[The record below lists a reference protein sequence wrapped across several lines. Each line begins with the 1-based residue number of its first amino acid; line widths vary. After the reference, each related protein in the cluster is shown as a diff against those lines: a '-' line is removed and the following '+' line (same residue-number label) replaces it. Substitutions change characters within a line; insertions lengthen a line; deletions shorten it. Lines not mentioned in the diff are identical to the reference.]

1 MNFERRAAALNSA
14 KPNDLKQL
22 QKLLFYL
29 ASSRFPF
36 VPVPLIGIGRVDA
49 DADDFILHETQK
61 PYAVKGEWEDNTY
74 MNGWVLFKTSFWG
87 SKRPF

>member
-1 MNFERRAAALNSA
+1 LNSA

-29 ASSRFPF
+29 ASSRFASRPQTPIDIALGSDDF
-36 VPVPLIGIGRVDA
+36 VSETKRRLGIGRVDA

-74 MNGWVLFKTSFWG
+74 EWMGSF
-87 SKRPF
+87 